1 MEPITGIL
9 AAVSAANAAF
19 GAVKKLVATGR
30 EIQDVAGQIGKWYG
44 AFGDFNRLAT
54 EKANKKPSVFKRL
67 LHDDSIEQEAL
78 QITMH
83 KQALI
88 KQEYE
93 LKILI
98 VAHYGESVYN
108 EMIMERIRLKK
119 EREKKEREH
128 RADMDEIMEKARAA
142 EAKRDAA
149 KAKSPYYS
157 YSSMALQLAIVLS
170 SAAILAV
177 TLSLFYASIG
187 VGAAGV
193 VLFLVALGV

>member
-44 AFGDFNRLAT
+44 AFGDFNRLAN

-67 LHDDSIEQEAL
+67 LHDDSIENEAL

-119 EREKKEREH
+119 EREHRLRQKEFMLNVKYG
-128 RADMDEIMEKARAA
+128 AGIAFVAT
-142 EAKRDAA
+142 
-149 KAKSPYYS
+149 
-157 YSSMALQLAIVLS
+157 AL
-170 SAAILAV
+170 
-177 TLSLFYASIG
+177 IG
-187 VGAAGV
+187 VGYYLLDKV
-193 VLFLVALGV
+193 QQ

>member
-9 AAVSAANAAF
+9 AAVSAANAAL
-19 GAVKKLVATGR
+19 GAITRLVATGR
-30 EIQDVAGQIGKWYG
+30 EIQHVAGQIGKWYG
-44 AFGDFNRLAT
+44 AFGDFNRIAT
-54 EKANKKPSVFKRL
+54 EKAKKKPSIFKRL
-67 LHDDSIEQEAL
+67 LHDGSIEQEAL

-98 VAHYGESVYN
+98 VAHYGENVDN

-128 RADMDEIMEKARAA
+128 RLRQQDFMLNVK
-142 EAKRDAA
+142 
-149 KAKSPYYS
+149 YGG
-157 YSSMALQLAIVLS
+157 AIAFLGTAV
-170 SAAILAV
+170 LAV
-177 TLSLFYASIG
+177 LYYLADK
-187 VGAAGV
+187 VRH
-193 VLFLVALGV
+193 

>member
-44 AFGDFNRLAT
+44 AFGDFNRLAN

-67 LHDDSIEQEAL
+67 LNEGSVEQEAL

-83 KQALI
+83 KQALV

-98 VAHYGESVYN
+98 IAHYGERVYN
-108 EMIMERIRLKK
+108 EMIMERVRLKK
-119 EREKKEREH
+119 EREKAEWEHKLRQREF
-128 RADMDEIMEKARAA
+128 ILN
-142 EAKRDAA
+142 AK
-149 KAKSPYYS
+149 YG
-157 YSSMALQLAIVLS
+157 
-170 SAAILAV
+170 AAIAFV
-177 TLSLFYASIG
+177 
-187 VGAAGV
+187 
-193 VLFLVALGV
+193 LVALVGVGYYLLDKVQR

>member
-1 MEPITGIL
+1 M
-9 AAVSAANAAF
+9 
-19 GAVKKLVATGR
+19 KLTSKGYIPSGTDPR
-30 EIQDVAGQIGKWYG
+30 SLLEGL
-44 AFGDFNRLAT
+44 RLLRQSGLWST
-54 EKANKKPSVFKRL
+54 NKKPSVFKRL

-98 VAHYGESVYN
+98 VAHYGENVYN

-128 RADMDEIMEKARAA
+128 RLRQKEFMLNIK
-142 EAKRDAA
+142 
-149 KAKSPYYS
+149 YG
-157 YSSMALQLAIVLS
+157 
-170 SAAILAV
+170 AAIAFVATAL
-177 TLSLFYASIG
+177 IG
-187 VGAAGV
+187 
-193 VLFLVALGV
+193 LGYYLIDKVQR

>member
-19 GAVKKLVATGR
+19 GAVKKLEATGR
-30 EIQDVAGQIGKWYG
+30 EIQDVAGQIGKLYG
-44 AFGDFNRLAT
+44 AFGDFNRIAS
-54 EKANKKPSVFKRL
+54 EKANKKPPLFKRL

-98 VAHYGESVYN
+98 IAHYGEHVYN
-108 EMIMERIRLKK
+108 EMIMERVRLRK

-128 RADMDEIMEKARAA
+128 RLRQQNFMLNVK
-142 EAKRDAA
+142 
-149 KAKSPYYS
+149 YG
-157 YSSMALQLAIVLS
+157 
-170 SAAILAV
+170 AAIAFLATAV
-177 TLSLFYASIG
+177 IA
-187 VGAAGV
+187 VGYY
-193 VLFLVALGV
+193 LIDKMQR

>member
-54 EKANKKPSVFKRL
+54 EKANKKPPLFRRLMHDGSV
-67 LHDDSIEQEAL
+67 EQEAL

-83 KQALI
+83 KQALV

-98 VAHYGESVYN
+98 IAHYGERVYN
-108 EMIMERIRLKK
+108 EMIMERIRLKR
-119 EREKKEREH
+119 EREKREREL
-128 RADMDEIMEKARAA
+128 
-142 EAKRDAA
+142 AKRRAEF
-149 KAKSPYYS
+149 KTN
-157 YSSMALQLAIVLS
+157 ALYG
-170 SAAILAV
+170 AAIAVLA
-177 TLSLFYASIG
+177 A
-187 VGAAGV
+187 
-193 VLFLVALGV
+193 LVIWLGVFLYDKAAR